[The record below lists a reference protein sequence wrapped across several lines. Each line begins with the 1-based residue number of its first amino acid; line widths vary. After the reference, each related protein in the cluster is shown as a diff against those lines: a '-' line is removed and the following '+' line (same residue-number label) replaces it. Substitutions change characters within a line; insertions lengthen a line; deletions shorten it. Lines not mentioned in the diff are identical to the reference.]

1 MDREWSGAVTFKEI
15 LNALVILAVIIII
28 AFISGL
34 HVGGKRLSWNKD
46 TVTKVTI
53 IERPVT
59 IRDSVH
65 TKSVLVKTHDT
76 TYFIDK
82 PVSIPCGDTSF
93 VAQSDSVITATK
105 DTINMAFAYANRKGY
120 FSLVFKP
127 RPDSIITVQLPV
139 VKTETKTEWA
149 WLLGLFG
156 LGLGIGS
163 YAGK

>member
-1 MDREWSGAVTFKEI
+1 
-15 LNALVILAVIIII
+15 
-28 AFISGL
+28 
-34 HVGGKRLSWNKD
+34 
-46 TVTKVTI
+46 
-53 IERPVT
+53 
-59 IRDSVH
+59 
-65 TKSVLVKTHDT
+65 
-76 TYFIDK
+76 
-82 PVSIPCGDTSF
+82 
-93 VAQSDSVITATK
+93 
-105 DTINMAFAYANRKGY
+105 MAFAYANRKGY

>member
-1 MDREWSGAVTFKEI
+1 MRFNDV
-15 LNALVILAVIIII
+15 LNAMMIVAVLLIIG
-28 AFISGL
+28 FVSGL
-34 HVGGKRLSWNKD
+34 HIGKTSQKRVTD
-46 TVTKVTI
+46 TITQVQL

-65 TKSVLVKTHDT
+65 TKSVTIKTKDT
-76 TYFIDK
+76 IYFLDK
-82 PVSIPCGDTSF
+82 PVIIPCGDTAF
-93 VAQSDSVITATK
+93 VAQSDSVITATR

-156 LGLGIGS
+156 LGIGIGS

>member
-1 MDREWSGAVTFKEI
+1 MRFNDV
-15 LNALVILAVIIII
+15 LNAMMIVAVLLIIG
-28 AFISGL
+28 FVSGL
-34 HVGGKRLSWNKD
+34 HIGKTSQKRVTD
-46 TVTKVTI
+46 TITQVQL

-65 TKSVLVKTHDT
+65 TKSVMIRNRDT
-76 TYFIDK
+76 VYFLDR
-82 PVSIPCGDTSF
+82 PVEIPCGDTAF
-93 VAQSDSVITATK
+93 VAQSDSVITATR

-156 LGLGIGS
+156 LGIGIGS

>member
-1 MDREWSGAVTFKEI
+1 MQRDYKLIG
-15 LNALVILAVIIII
+15 LVIALFLLII
-28 AFISGL
+28 AGFA
-34 HVGGKRLSWNKD
+34 GGFELASRRVSHGKD
-46 TVTKVTI
+46 TVKIVQV

-65 TKSVLVKTHDT
+65 TKSVLIKHRDT

-82 PVSIPCGDTSF
+82 PIEIPCGDTSF
-93 VAQSDSVITATK
+93 VAQSDSVITNTR
-105 DTINMAFAYANRKGY
+105 DTINMAFAYASRKGY

-163 YAGK
+163 YASR

>member
-1 MDREWSGAVTFKEI
+1 MRFNDV
-15 LNALVILAVIIII
+15 LNAMIILAVLLIIG
-28 AFISGL
+28 FVSGL
-34 HVGGKRLSWNKD
+34 HVGRTSAKRVTD
-46 TVTKVTI
+46 TITQVQL

-65 TKSVLVKTHDT
+65 TKSVLIKHHDT

-82 PVSIPCGDTSF
+82 PIEIPCGDTSF
-93 VAQSDSVITATK
+93 VAQSDSVITNTR

-163 YAGK
+163 YATR